1 MPGALV
7 SQFGICKPRLRNRP
21 RLASSGV
28 ASNEKSARAGFYH
41 MTIALT
47 QGVNILLVARE
58 YLLSLTFGADLVT
71 LLRRRLLSLVS
82 AQVLDAAAASS

>member
-1 MPGALV
+1 
-7 SQFGICKPRLRNRP
+7 
-21 RLASSGV
+21 
-28 ASNEKSARAGFYH
+28 